1 MSDARYRVLMIAPTS
16 FFSDYGCHIRIAQ
29 EAQELQRRGH
39 TVLIATYHNGDA
51 VDGLQIV
58 RSVDVPW
65 IKRTLVG
72 SSRHKLYL
80 DIVLSWRVLRAAWQ
94 FKPDIIHA
102 HLHEG
107 GLIGAILKRII
118 GKPLIFDYQGSMTA
132 EMIDHHFLSGYDAPL
147 YKPLY
152 ALETWINRQADI
164 VLTSS
169 ENARTMLID
178 EFAHPAAQVRTIAD
192 GIDTTYFAPQL
203 PNASL
208 REVLGIP
215 AQRRIIVYLG
225 LLAPYQGT
233 NLLIEAI
240 PQVIAAIPDVHFL
253 IMGYPDPESYRNY
266 AESLGVGEYVS
277 LPGRIRYLD
286 SHLYLG
292 LGTIAVAPK
301 MSRSEGSGKIPQ
313 YMALGLPVITFDS
326 AVSRQ
331 YLGEHGIYAR
341 YGDRDDLA
349 QRIIDTLNDD
359 ALRERTSAA
368 NRAIALAHHSTQHI
382 GPALEAVYATVCER
396 DDNAPR

>member
-1 MSDARYRVLMIAPTS
+1 MSDVRYRVLMIAPTS

-29 EAQELQRRGH
+29 EAHELNRRGH
-39 TVLIATYHNGDA
+39 TVLIATYHNGDE
-51 VDGLQIV
+51 VDNLDVV
-58 RSVDVPW
+58 RSWDVPW

-80 DIVLSWRVLRAAWQ
+80 DVALTWRVLRAAWE

-107 GLIGAILKRII
+107 GLIGAFLKRII

-147 YKPLY
+147 YQPLY
-152 ALETWINRQADI
+152 ALETWINRQADM

-169 ENARTMLID
+169 ENARTMLIE
-178 EFAHPAAQVRTIAD
+178 EFAHPAANVTTIAD
-192 GIDTTYFAPQL
+192 GIDTSYFAPQQPDETIRAL
-203 PNASL
+203 
-208 REVLGIP
+208 LGIP
-215 AQRRIIVYLG
+215 AERRIVVYLG

-233 NLLIEAI
+233 NMLIECI
-240 PQVIAAIPDVHFL
+240 PQVIAAVPDVHFL
-253 IMGYPDPESYRNY
+253 IMGYPDPESYRQY
-266 AESLGVGEYVS
+266 AESLGVGAYVT

-286 SHLYLG
+286 SQLYLG
-292 LGTIAVAPK
+292 LGVLAVAPK

-331 YLGEHGIYAR
+331 YLGDSGIYAR
-341 YGDRDDLA
+341 YADREDLA
-349 QRIIDTLNDD
+349 QRIIDTLNDEG
-359 ALRERTSAA
+359 LRTAVGA
-368 NRAIALAHHSTQHI
+368 TNRLLAQQHHSIAHI
-382 GPALEAVYATVCER
+382 GPALEDVYATVSPS
-396 DDNAPR
+396 APVLR

>member
-1 MSDARYRVLMIAPTS
+1 MSDVRYRVLMIAPTS

-29 EAQELQRRGH
+29 EAHELKRRGH
-39 TVLIATYHNGDA
+39 TVLIATYHNGDE
-51 VDGLQIV
+51 VENLDVV
-58 RSVDVPW
+58 RSWDVPW

-80 DIVLSWRVLRAAWQ
+80 DVALSWRVLRAAWE

-152 ALETWINRQADI
+152 ALETWINRQADM

-169 ENARTMLID
+169 ENARSMLIG
-178 EFAHPAAQVRTIAD
+178 EFAHPAAHVTTVAD
-192 GIDTTYFAPQL
+192 GIDTSYFAPQQ
-203 PNASL
+203 PNDAIRAL
-208 REVLGIP
+208 LGIP
-215 AQRRIIVYLG
+215 AGRRIVVYLG

-233 NLLIEAI
+233 NMLIECI
-240 PQVIAAIPDVHFL
+240 SQVIAAVPDVHFL
-253 IMGYPDPESYRNY
+253 IMGYPDPDSYRQY
-266 AESLGVGEYVS
+266 AESLGVGAYVT

-286 SHLYLG
+286 SQLYLG
-292 LGTIAVAPK
+292 LGVLAVAPK

-331 YLGEHGIYAR
+331 YLGESGIYAR
-341 YGDRDDLA
+341 YADREDLA
-349 QRIIDTLNDD
+349 QRIIETLNDEELRNAVGATNRLL
-359 ALRERTSAA
+359 ALQLHS
-368 NRAIALAHHSTQHI
+368 IAHI
-382 GPALEAVYATVCER
+382 GPALEDVYATVS
-396 DDNAPR
+396 APVAMTH

>member
-29 EAQELQRRGH
+29 EAHELQRRGH

-51 VDGLQIV
+51 VEGLHIV

-80 DIVLSWRVLRAAWQ
+80 DVVLSWRVLRAAWQ

-107 GLIGAILKRII
+107 GLIGAILKRLI

-132 EMIDHHFLSGYDAPL
+132 EMIDHHFLSSYDAPL

-152 ALETWINRQADI
+152 ALETWINRQADM

-169 ENARTMLID
+169 ENARRMLIE
-178 EFAHPAAQVRTIAD
+178 EFAHPTEQVTTIAD
-192 GIDTTYFAPQL
+192 GIDTTYFAPR
-203 PNASL
+203 PADAAI
-208 REVLGIP
+208 RTVLGIP
-215 AQRRIIVYLG
+215 ASSRLVVYLG

-233 NLLIEAI
+233 NLLIECI
-240 PQVIAAIPDVHFL
+240 PTVIAAIPDAHFL
-253 IMGYPDPESYRNY
+253 IMGYPDPDSYRRY
-266 AESLGVGEYVS
+266 AESLGVSKYVT
-277 LPGRIRYLD
+277 LPGRVRYLD
-286 SHLYLG
+286 SHQYLG
-292 LGTIAVAPK
+292 LGEVAVAPK

-326 AVSRQ
+326 AVSHQ

-341 YGDRDDLA
+341 YADREDLA
-349 QRIIDTLNDD
+349 QCIINTLNDD
-359 ALRERTSAA
+359 ALRTRIGAA
-368 NRAIALAHHSTQHI
+368 NRATALDHHSIQHI
-382 GPALEAVYATVCER
+382 GPALESVYATVSEIAQR
-396 DDNAPR
+396 VL

>member
-1 MSDARYRVLMIAPTS
+1 MSERRYRVLMIAPTS

-39 TVLIATYHNGDA
+39 TVRIATYHNGDP
-51 VDGLQIV
+51 VEGLDVV
-58 RSVDVPW
+58 RSWDVPW

-80 DIVLSWRVLRAAWQ
+80 DVALSWRALAAAIA

-107 GLIGAILKRII
+107 GLIGAILKRIVRV
-118 GKPLIFDYQGSMTA
+118 PLIFDFQGSMTA

-152 ALETWINRQADI
+152 ALETWINRQADM

-169 ENARTMLID
+169 DNARRLLID
-178 EFAHPAAQVRTIAD
+178 EFDHPAAAVTTIAD
-192 GIDTTYFAPQL
+192 GIDTEYFAPQT
-203 PNASL
+203 PDTAVRSA
-208 REVLGIP
+208 LGIP
-215 AQRRIIVYLG
+215 ADRRVVVYLG

-233 NLLIEAI
+233 NLLIECI
-240 PQVIAAIPDVHFL
+240 PEVIAAVPDAHFL
-253 IMGYPDPESYRNY
+253 IMGYPDPESYRQY
-266 AESLGVGEYVS
+266 AESLGVGAHVT

-292 LGTIAVAPK
+292 LGTLAVAPK

-313 YMALGLPVITFDS
+313 YMALGLPVITFES

-331 YLGEHGIYAR
+331 YLGDAGIYAR
-341 YGDRDDLA
+341 YADKHDLA
-349 QRIIDTLNDD
+349 QQIISTLNDA
-359 ALRERTSAA
+359 ALRATASQT
-368 NRAIALAHHSTQHI
+368 NRRMALEHHSIQHI
-382 GPALEAVYATVCER
+382 GPALEAVYAQVTRNE
-396 DDNAPR
+396 

>member
-1 MSDARYRVLMIAPTS
+1 MSDVRYRVLMIAPTS

-29 EAQELQRRGH
+29 EAHELNRRGH
-39 TVLIATYHNGDA
+39 SVLIATYHNGDE
-51 VDGLQIV
+51 VENLDVV
-58 RSVDVPW
+58 RSWDVPW

-80 DIVLSWRVLRAAWQ
+80 DVALSWRVLRAAWE

-118 GKPLIFDYQGSMTA
+118 GKPMIFDYQGSMTA

-152 ALETWINRQADI
+152 ALETWINRQADM

-169 ENARTMLID
+169 ENARSMLIG
-178 EFAHPAAQVRTIAD
+178 EFAHPAAHVTTVAD
-192 GIDTTYFAPQL
+192 GIDTSYFAPQQ
-203 PNASL
+203 PNDAIRAL
-208 REVLGIP
+208 LGIP
-215 AQRRIIVYLG
+215 AGRRIVVYLG

-233 NLLIEAI
+233 NMLIECI
-240 PQVIAAIPDVHFL
+240 PQVIAAVPDAHFL
-253 IMGYPDPESYRNY
+253 IMGYPDPDSYRQY
-266 AESLGVGEYVS
+266 AESLGVGAYVT

-286 SHLYLG
+286 SQLYLG
-292 LGTIAVAPK
+292 LGVLAVAPK

-313 YMALGLPVITFDS
+313 YMALGLPVITFES

-331 YLGEHGIYAR
+331 YLGESGIYAR
-341 YGDRDDLA
+341 YADREDLA
-349 QRIIDTLNDD
+349 QRIIDTLNDEG
-359 ALRERTSAA
+359 LRSSAA
-368 NRAIALAHHSTQHI
+368 TTNRLLALQHHSIAHI
-382 GPALEAVYATVCER
+382 GPALEDVYATVS
-396 DDNAPR
+396 APMAITH

>member
-1 MSDARYRVLMIAPTS
+1 MSERRYRVLMIAPTS

-39 TVLIATYHNGDA
+39 TVRIATYHNGDS
-51 VDGLQIV
+51 VDGLDVV
-58 RSVDVPW
+58 RSWDVPW

-80 DIVLSWRVLRAAWQ
+80 DVALSWRALVSAIA
-94 FKPDIIHA
+94 FKPDVIHA

-107 GLIGAILKRII
+107 GLIGAILKRLIRV
-118 GKPLIFDYQGSMTA
+118 PLIFDFQGSMTA

-152 ALETWINRQADI
+152 TLETWINRQADM

-169 ENARTMLID
+169 ENARRLLID
-178 EFAHPAAQVRTIAD
+178 EFAHPATAVTTIAD
-192 GIDTTYFAPQL
+192 GIDTAYFAPQAANDAIRATL
-203 PNASL
+203 Q
-208 REVLGIP
+208 IP
-215 AQRRIIVYLG
+215 AGRPVVVYLG

-240 PQVIAAIPDVHFL
+240 PQVLAAVPDAHFL
-253 IMGYPDPESYRNY
+253 IMGYPDPDSYRQY
-266 AESLGVGEYVS
+266 AESLGVADHVT

-286 SHLYLG
+286 SHQYLG
-292 LGTIAVAPK
+292 IGAVAVAPK

-331 YLGEHGIYAR
+331 YLGDAGIYAR
-341 YGDRDDLA
+341 YGDKDDFA
-349 QRIIDTLNDD
+349 QKIIETLQNPEMR
-359 ALRERTSAA
+359 AAAGAA
-368 NRAIALAHHSTQHI
+368 NRATAIAQHSILHI
-382 GPALEAVYATVCER
+382 GPALEAVYAQVVGQE
-396 DDNAPR
+396 

>member
-1 MSDARYRVLMIAPTS
+1 MSDVRFRVLMIAPTS

-29 EAQELQRRGH
+29 EAHELQRNGH

-51 VDGLQIV
+51 VENLQVV
-58 RSVDVPW
+58 RSWDVPW

-80 DIVLSWRVLRAAWQ
+80 DVVLTWRVLQAAWQ

-118 GKPLIFDYQGSMTA
+118 RKPLIFDYQGSMTA
-132 EMIDHHFLSGYDAPL
+132 EMIDHHFLSGYDSPL

-152 ALETWINRQADI
+152 ALETWINRQADM

-169 ENARTMLID
+169 ENARRMLIE
-178 EFAHPAAQVRTIAD
+178 EFGHPAAHVTTVAD
-192 GIDTTYFAPQL
+192 GIDTSYFAPQ
-203 PNASL
+203 PADDNV
-208 REVLGIP
+208 RRMLGIP
-215 AQRRIIVYLG
+215 ADRRIVVYLG

-233 NLLIEAI
+233 NILIECI
-240 PQVIAAIPDVHFL
+240 PQVIAAVPDAHFL
-253 IMGYPDPESYRNY
+253 IMGYPDPDSYRNY
-266 AESLGVGEYVS
+266 AESLGVGSYVT

-292 LGTIAVAPK
+292 LGEVAVAPK

-313 YMALGLPVITFDS
+313 YMAMGLPVITFDS

-331 YLGEHGIYAR
+331 YLGEAGIYAQ
-341 YGDRDDLA
+341 YADREDLA
-349 QRIIDTLNDD
+349 RCIIETLNNETIRTQAGKTNRDM
-359 ALRERTSAA
+359 AL
-368 NRAIALAHHSTQHI
+368 LHHSIQHI
-382 GPALEAVYATVCER
+382 GPALEDVYAAVST
-396 DDNAPR
+396 PQTPSH

>member
-1 MSDARYRVLMIAPTS
+1 MSDARYRVLMVAPTS

-51 VDGLQIV
+51 VEGLQIV

-80 DIVLSWRVLRAAWQ
+80 DVVLSWRTVRAAWK

-107 GLIGAILKRII
+107 GLIGAILKRLI

-152 ALETWINRQADI
+152 TLETWINRQADM

-169 ENARTMLID
+169 ENARRMLID
-178 EFAHPAAQVRTIAD
+178 EFAHPAQQVTTIAD
-192 GIDTTYFAPQL
+192 GIDTTYFAPQ
-203 PNASL
+203 PPDDSI
-208 REVLGIP
+208 RSVLGIP
-215 AQRRIIVYLG
+215 ATSRIIVYLG

-233 NLLIEAI
+233 NLLIECI
-240 PQVIAAIPDVHFL
+240 PEVVAAVPDAHFL
-253 IMGYPDPESYRNY
+253 IMGYPDPDSYRRY
-266 AESLGVGEYVS
+266 AESLGVSQYVT

-286 SHLYLG
+286 SHHYLG
-292 LGTIAVAPK
+292 LGEVAVAPK

-341 YGDRDDLA
+341 YADREHLA
-349 QRIIDTLNDD
+349 QCIIDTLNDD
-359 ALRERTSAA
+359 TLRTRMSAE
-368 NRAIALAHHSTQHI
+368 NRASAIDHHSIHHI
-382 GPALEAVYATVCER
+382 GPALESVYATVTEIAQR
-396 DDNAPR
+396 IL